1 MKNLKISASLLVM
14 IFIIASCGVTEN
26 GFGSSIQKRK
36 YTKGFY
42 FNKNKSHKV
51 SNNDVFSDSKV
62 GKETE
67 ELAET
72 TIENG
77 STQPT
82 ANKSVIFEQ
91 ESVAVQT
98 PSSDKQEGSQTTT
111 PKKKA
116 TVQKKE
122 PKPTAPRQRKLRE
135 HQYYIPLQD
144 NVVAD
149 HQFTAAGGA
158 DSTLMLILLI
168 VLAIIIPPLAVALF
182 EGITKRFWIDL
193 ILAIVGLGIGF
204 FFLTGGLV
212 WLCALAAII
221 YALLIVLEV
230 I

>member
-51 SNNDVFSDSKV
+51 SDNDVFSDSKI
-62 GKETE
+62 GKETAV
-67 ELAET
+67 LAET
-72 TIENG
+72 TTENG
-77 STQPT
+77 TTQPT
-82 ANKSVIFEQ
+82 ANKSVVVEQ

-98 PSSDKQEGSQTTT
+98 PSSEKQEGSQTTT

-135 HQYYIPLQD
+135 HHYYIP
-144 NVVAD
+144 VKEKAKIAD
-149 HQFTAAGGA
+149 KKQQRSSNQSSDGDMF
-158 DSTLMLILLI
+158 ILAVI
-168 VLAIIIPPLAVALF
+168 FAILIPPIGVA
-182 EGITKRFWIDL
+182 IYTNIDWKKVL
-193 ILAIVGLGIGF
+193 ICLLLTIL
-204 FFLTGGLV
+204 FFLPGM
-212 WLCALAAII
+212 I
-221 YALLIVLEV
+221 YALLVVFDV

>member
-51 SNNDVFSDSKV
+51 SDNDVFSDSKI

-72 TIENG
+72 TAENG
-77 STQPT
+77 STEST
-82 ANKSVIFEQ
+82 ANKSIVVEQ
-91 ESVAVQT
+91 ESVALQT
-98 PSSDKQEGSQTTT
+98 PSSDKQEGTQTTT
-111 PKKKA
+111 APKKKA

-149 HQFTAAGGA
+149 HQSSSGA
-158 DSTLMLILLI
+158 SNDGVMLVLLVI
-168 VLAIIIPPLAVALF
+168 LAIVIPPLAVALF

-193 ILAIVGLGIGF
+193 ILAIIGLGIGF